1 MFFLALDLIFIA
13 KKITCEIPFKV
24 EYVIGLGVVEI
35 TRPVNIV
42 IMIISKQ
49 T

>member
-1 MFFLALDLIFIA
+1 MFFLALDFIA
-13 KKITCEIPFKV
+13 KKNSGEIPFKV

-42 IMIISKQ
+42 IIIITISKQ